1 MRRCIGNVV
10 VGFTTLA
17 IGSALMF
24 VPIET
29 KWWLFAGTFLVGFL
43 AHLGYEYL
51 GLNEWFIANPNVEI
65 VVR

>member
-1 MRRCIGNVV
+1 MREGVIVESVV

-29 KWWLFAGTFLVGFL
+29 KW
-43 AHLGYEYL
+43 
-51 GLNEWFIANPNVEI
+51 
-65 VVR
+65 